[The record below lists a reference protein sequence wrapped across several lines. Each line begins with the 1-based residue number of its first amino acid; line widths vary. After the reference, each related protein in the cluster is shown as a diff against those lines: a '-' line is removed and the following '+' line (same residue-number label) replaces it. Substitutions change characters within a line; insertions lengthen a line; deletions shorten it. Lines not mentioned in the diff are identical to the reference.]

1 MSAINIPT
9 LYMRSVPMS
18 GLEENGELLLAVR
31 IFVCLSCMQHG
42 RNRQPTCVVAVSLV
56 LSLAFRG
63 IRQRFRV
70 DNSKMTRTQGEG
82 GKGEGVNSD
91 CRQTVHQA
99 A

>member
-1 MSAINIPT
+1 
-9 LYMRSVPMS
+9 MRSAVPMS

-42 RNRQPTCVVAVSLV
+42 RNRQATCVVAVSLV

-70 DNSKMTRTQGEG
+70 DNSKMTRKEG
-82 GKGEGVNSD
+82 AEGEGVNSD